1 MALSA
6 GIATIIASTAFVL
19 SALSSLTFR
28 PFPKDLIACKR
39 SQSSGIL
46 PLMIRLISLLFVVDV
61 PSALEA
67 FVDPWLSNPIVSIN
81 TGRFGGLFAKSPPS
95 HSASR
100 FIL

>member
-6 GIATIIASTAFVL
+6 GITTIIASTTFDL
-19 SALSSLTFR
+19 SAQSSLTFR
-28 PFPKDLIACKR
+28 PFPKDLSACKR

-61 PSALEA
+61 PSSLQA
-67 FVDPWLSNPIVSIN
+67 FVDPWLFNPMVSIN
-81 TGRFGGLFAKSPPS
+81 TGRFGGLFAESPPS

-100 FIL
+100 FKL

>member
-1 MALSA
+1 MELSA
-6 GIATIIASTAFVL
+6 GITTIIASTAFDW
-19 SALSSLTFR
+19 SALNSLTFR

-46 PLMIRLISLLFVVDV
+46 PLMSRLISLLFVVDV
-61 PSALEA
+61 PSLLEA

-81 TGRFGGLFAKSPPS
+81 TGRFRGLFAKSSAS